1 VTLHHSDTRAPEPGE
16 SGPGRSGT
24 LTRVAD
30 ALFVANERRHEA
42 LGGRLLPS
50 RNAVASLVEDVRVA
64 LYPNYF
70 GSSDRGV
77 EGLRQR
83 ITARLLRAQRALIEQ
98 ARRGLTFSCKHVQTA
113 ASSCSACDRRSTQ
126 VSEAFFGRLPAL
138 RQVLDTDIEA
148 AFKGD
153 PAAKFADETLF
164 CYPGVTAIIQ
174 HRLAHELHALGVPLI
189 PRIVSELAHGATG
202 IDIHPAA
209 RIGASFFIDHGT
221 GVVIGET
228 CTIGERVRIYQ
239 GVTLGARGFPGDDE
253 GNPLK
258 GLPRHPMVE
267 DDVII
272 YAGATILGR
281 ITIGKGAVIGGNV
294 WLTRSVPAGANVTQ
308 ARARQERFENGAG
321 I

>member
-1 VTLHHSDTRAPEPGE
+1 VTLQPNTASDARDAIAPPLGG
-16 SGPGRSGT
+16 SPLGR
-24 LTRVAD
+24 VVD
-30 ALFVANERRHEA
+30 ALCAANERGFEA
-42 LGGRLLPS
+42 LEGRQLPS
-50 RNAVASLVEDVRVA
+50 RNAIASLVEDVRVA

-83 ITARLLRAQRALIEQ
+83 ITARLHRAQRTLVEQ
-98 ARRGLTFSCKHVQTA
+98 VRRGLTFSCSHAGATRA
-113 ASSCSACDRRSTQ
+113 GCTACDRRTLQ
-126 VSEAFFGRLPAL
+126 ISEGFFGRLPAL
-138 RQVLDTDIEA
+138 RELLDTDIEA
-148 AFKGD
+148 AFNGD

-174 HRLAHELHALGVPLI
+174 HRLAHELHVLGVPLI
-189 PRIVSELAHGATG
+189 PRIVSELAHSATG

-209 RIGASFFIDHGT
+209 QIGASFFIDHGT

-228 CTIGERVRIYQ
+228 CTIGERVRLYQ
-239 GVTLGARGFPGDDE
+239 GVTLGARGFPSDE
-253 GNPLK
+253 QGNPLK
-258 GLPRHPMVE
+258 GLPRHPLVE
-267 DDVII
+267 DDVVI

-281 ITIGKGAVIGGNV
+281 ITIGRGAIIGGNV
-294 WLTRSVPAGANVTQ
+294 WLTRSVPPGRNVTQ

>member
-1 VTLHHSDTRAPEPGE
+1 VTQQHELAVPAAPEPNGE
-16 SGPGRSGT
+16 GVGGLS
-24 LTRVAD
+24 RVVD
-30 ALFVANERRHEA
+30 ALCSANERGYEA

-83 ITARLLRAQRALIEQ
+83 ITARLHRAQRTLVEQ
-98 ARRGLTFSCKHVQTA
+98 VRRGLTFTCNHPHSRAGSCVV
-113 ASSCSACDRRSTQ
+113 CDRRTLQ
-126 VSEAFFGRLPAL
+126 VTETFLGRLPML
-138 RQVLDTDIEA
+138 RQLLDTDIEA
-148 AFKGD
+148 AFRGD
-153 PAAKFADETLF
+153 PAARFADETLF
-164 CYPGVTAIIQ
+164 CYPGVTATIQ
-174 HRLAHELHALGVPLI
+174 HRLAHELHSLGVPLI

-209 RIGASFFIDHGT
+209 RIGSSFFIDHGT

-239 GVTLGARGFPGDDE
+239 GVTLGARGFPGDE
-253 GNPLK
+253 HGHPLK
-258 GLPRHPMVE
+258 GLPRHPIVE
-267 DDVII
+267 DDVVI
-272 YAGATILGR
+272 YAGATLLGR
-281 ITIGKGAVIGGNV
+281 ITIGKGATIGGNV
-294 WLTRSVPAGANVTQ
+294 WLTRSVPAGSNVTQ
-308 ARARQERFENGAG
+308 ARARQDRFENGAG

>member
-1 VTLHHSDTRAPEPGE
+1 MTLQTNVRAPQVDPGPARG
-16 SGPGRSGT
+16 SS

-30 ALFVANERRHEA
+30 ALCEANERGHEA
-42 LGGRLLPS
+42 LRGRLLPS
-50 RNAVASLVEDVRVA
+50 RNAIASLIEDVRVA

-70 GSSDRGV
+70 GSADRGV

-83 ITARLLRAQRALIEQ
+83 ITARLLRAQRTLLDQ
-98 ARRGLTFSCKHVQTA
+98 VRRGLTFSCNHARAVT
-113 ASSCSACDRRSTQ
+113 SGCSVCERRSLH
-126 VSEAFFGRLPAL
+126 VSEVFFGRLPAL
-138 RQVLDTDIEA
+138 RELLDTDIEA

-174 HRLAHELHALGVPLI
+174 HRLAHELHALEVPLI

-209 RIGASFFIDHGT
+209 QIGASFFIDHGT

-228 CTIGERVRIYQ
+228 CRIGERVRIYQ
-239 GVTLGARGFPGDDE
+239 GVTLGARGFPGDQD
-253 GNPLK
+253 GNPVK
-258 GLPRHPMVE
+258 GLPRHPLVE
-267 DDVII
+267 DDVVI

-294 WLTRSVPAGANVTQ
+294 WLTRSVPPGSNVTQ

>member
-1 VTLHHSDTRAPEPGE
+1 MTLHNDFIVPEANGSRAD
-16 SGPGRSGT
+16 SGGSLP
-24 LTRVAD
+24 RVVD
-30 ALFVANERRHEA
+30 ALCAANERGFDA

-50 RNAVASLVEDVRVA
+50 RSAIASLVEDVRVA
-64 LYPNYF
+64 LYPNHF

-83 ITARLLRAQRALIEQ
+83 ISARLHRAQRTLVEQ
-98 ARRGLTFSCKHVQTA
+98 VRRGLTFSCGHA
-113 ASSCSACDRRSTQ
+113 GARGGACAACDRRTAQ
-126 VSEAFFGRLPAL
+126 VSETFLGRLPAL
-138 RQVLDTDIEA
+138 RELLDADIEA

-153 PAAKFADETLF
+153 PAAKFADEPLF

-174 HRLAHELHALGVPLI
+174 HRLAHELHTLGVPLI
-189 PRIVSELAHGATG
+189 PRIVSELAHSATG

-239 GVTLGARGFPGDDE
+239 GVTLGARGFPDDE
-253 GNPLK
+253 DGNPVK
-258 GLPRHPMVE
+258 GLPRHPIVE
-267 DDVII
+267 DDVVI
-272 YAGATILGR
+272 YAGATLLGR
-281 ITIGKGAVIGGNV
+281 ITIGRGAVIGGNV
-294 WLTRSVPAGANVTQ
+294 WLTRSVPPGRNVTQ